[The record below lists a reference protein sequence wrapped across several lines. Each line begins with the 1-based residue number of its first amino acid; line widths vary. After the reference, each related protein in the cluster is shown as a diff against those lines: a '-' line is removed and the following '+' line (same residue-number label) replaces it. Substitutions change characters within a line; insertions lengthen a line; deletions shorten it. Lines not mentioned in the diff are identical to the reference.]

1 MKTEG
6 PRDPWR
12 ARWWTAAGETLDPVS
27 GGISTTQHT
36 RNPLHS
42 FFSLEVRTIWWVT
55 WLEKRGQVN
64 FVAEGQVLHQLDVV
78 VADELGGGGGVQV
91 GVVGLVAHPR
101 VHHRRW
107 GGLRVQARVSRDAE
121 IFTKAKIFERKST
134 CGPIQLLDLCFVSVN
149 EELVQVVLGRG
160 LVIVTPKNQQR

>member
-1 MKTEG
+1 M
-6 PRDPWR
+6 
-12 ARWWTAAGETLDPVS
+12 
-27 GGISTTQHT
+27 
-36 RNPLHS
+36 
-42 FFSLEVRTIWWVT
+42 
-55 WLEKRGQVN
+55 
-64 FVAEGQVLHQLDVV
+64 

-121 IFTKAKIFERKST
+121 IFTKAKILERKST
-134 CGPIQLLDLCFVSVN
+134 CGPVQLLDLGFVSVN

-160 LVIVTPKNQQR
+160 LVVVTPAKGGCSLIDTCVRVFRNSKTV